1 MVADYSI
8 LYLEVNLLSLALI
21 AIILRKTNGL
31 SKMVAQRNF
40 VMSIAAEMVFFAS
53 DTLKMQQSSS
63 ARNCISFPPQ

>member
-53 DTLKMQQSSS
+53 DTIFVLINNRENEAKLI
-63 ARNCISFPPQ
+63 C